1 MFSFFKKI
9 FSNTKQDEQ
18 EHVELEA
25 PDTAPPVPVPEF
37 DYAARVPDGWGIYIS
52 FKDFDFIPVT
62 SYGQIRWALEEIQEL
77 AAKDEQAFVQISNE
91 DIPDGC
97 GYAQTLC
104 FKPAKRG
111 PEKGIFYYRN
121 EVQYTPEG
129 CYLYGEPTKKGDS
142 SGGAKID
149 DTALILCTFIRDG
162 GKLPEFPHLVGT
174 YEKY

>member
-18 EHVELEA
+18 EHVALES

-37 DYAARVPDGWGIYIS
+37 DYTARVPDGWKIYVS
-52 FKDFDFIPVT
+52 LDDFEDTPIT

-77 AAKDEQAFVQISNE
+77 ASNNDQSFVIISN
-91 DIPDGC
+91 DAIPNGC
-97 GYAQTLC
+97 AQTLC
-104 FKPAKRG
+104 FKPDKRG
-111 PEKGIFYYRN
+111 PYKGIYGYRN
-121 EVQYTPEG
+121 EVQVSGEG
-129 CYLYGEPTKKGDS
+129 CYLYGEPTKKGHS